1 MGLFIEF
8 SSLRLT
14 ARKTSV
20 IIRTHK
26 KSHEQGFTLVE
37 VAVAMLVM
45 AIFIGT
51 AMQGLVLST
60 TFKVRAKQLTAANNW
75 IQQDLEDVKAVA
87 SDVGQVPLTS
97 ALLYA
102 DALPGDTT
110 IQVTQLG
117 FRPGDSIVIG
127 TETNSNVITNLQIQT
142 DPITGTNYL
151 EVTLLNPLAYNQKA
165 DSTALVLARCRSH
178 LATGGFAAYLD
189 ESLPAVKSEMDN
201 SSTPKS
207 GQKTILGQE
216 FTLQRTTSVR
226 PAEPYQILEVT
237 YNVTDENLETVAQAN
252 SEVVPNAFF
261 ACP

>member
-1 MGLFIEF
+1 M
-8 SSLRLT
+8 
-14 ARKTSV
+14 
-20 IIRTHK
+20 IIRTHR

>member
-1 MGLFIEF
+1 MI
-8 SSLRLT
+8 T
-14 ARKTSV
+14 
-20 IIRTHK
+20 RTQK

-37 VAVAMLVM
+37 VAVSMLVL
-45 AIFIGT
+45 ALFIGT

-60 TFKVRAKQLTAANNW
+60 KFKVRAKQLTAANNW

-87 SDVGQVPLTS
+87 SDVGQVPFTS

-110 IQVTQLG
+110 IKVTQLG
-117 FRPGDSIVIG
+117 FRLGDSIVIG
-127 TETNSNVITNLQIQT
+127 TETSSNVITNLQFQN
-142 DPITGTNYL
+142 DPATNTNYL
-151 EVTLLNPLAYNQKA
+151 EVTLLNPLAYAQKA

-189 ESLPAVKSEMDN
+189 ESLPAVQSETDN
-201 SSTPKS
+201 SSTPTS
-207 GQKTILGQE
+207 GQKTIMGQE
-216 FTLQRTTSVR
+216 FTLNRTTAVR

-237 YNVTDENLETVAQAN
+237 YNVIDEKLETVAQAN